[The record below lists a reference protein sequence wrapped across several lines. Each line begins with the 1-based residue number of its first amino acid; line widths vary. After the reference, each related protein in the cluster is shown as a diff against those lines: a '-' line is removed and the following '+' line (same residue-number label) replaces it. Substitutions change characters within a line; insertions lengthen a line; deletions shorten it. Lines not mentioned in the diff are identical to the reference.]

1 MTKRVMTN
9 MRFETVLLLVLF
21 GCQPMFYSSSS
32 PEQSGV
38 NILCTLPLCLGC
50 WIVHGLLQEVK
61 SLSMLNQAKEE
72 HAFLIAKR
80 GKDNIAK

>member
-1 MTKRVMTN
+1 MTKWVMTN

-21 GCQPMFYSSSS
+21 GYQPMFYSSSS

-50 WIVHGLLQEVK
+50 WIVHGLL
-61 SLSMLNQAKEE
+61 LGEE
-72 HAFLIAKR
+72 GASCGRRREGGGGRRPAR
-80 GKDNIAK
+80 SR